1 MVDQLVKKITED
13 SSGWL
18 DSSQIKQI
26 EVDGCYEREKND
38 YVLLK
43 LERTME
49 IMRKSGEKFLFVLD
63 NIDQLCN

>member
-18 DSSQIKQI
+18 DSEQIRQI